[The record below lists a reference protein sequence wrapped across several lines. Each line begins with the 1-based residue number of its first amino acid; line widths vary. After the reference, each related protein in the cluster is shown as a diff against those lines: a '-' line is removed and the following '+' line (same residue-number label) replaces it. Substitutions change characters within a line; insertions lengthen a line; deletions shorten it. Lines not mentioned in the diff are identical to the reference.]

1 MAGRDPPVPIRCEHT
16 CMKSL
21 INTPLEQMTADW
33 WGGIDDACKK
43 AFFVAVVV
51 NVLAFGFE
59 MTNLSLHHDDV
70 AQIFIEDTI
79 LGHYLGRFGVGWLY
93 YYTQNHYFM
102 PFLQLAEGIVLMS
115 VYGVVVARFW
125 GARRAIDIALIAAIV
140 CVFP

>member
-1 MAGRDPPVPIRCEHT
+1 MAGRGPSMPVRGEHT

-21 INTPLEQMTADW
+21 INTPLDQIAAEW

-70 AQIFIEDTI
+70 ASAI
-79 LGHYLGRFGVGWLY
+79 GV
-93 YYTQNHYFM
+93 
-102 PFLQLAEGIVLMS
+102 
-115 VYGVVVARFW
+115 
-125 GARRAIDIALIAAIV
+125 AAHRGEREQRQRV
-140 CVFP
+140 EPRDS